1 MNLPPSARISPN
13 TERALKS
20 DLRIFARWCDEHGK
34 ASLPAEAET
43 VAAFVDAMAELRAP
57 ATVRRYVASIT
68 TAHRAIGMETTLKS
82 PPVRRALKRMHR
94 RKGRRQPHAH
104 PLTSPLRQ
112 RMLEASGERLID
124 LRNRALLAVAYDT
137 MLRRSE
143 LVALQAPDLLVEMT
157 GDATLVVRRGA
168 TDGEARD
175 EIVWITPGTVRR
187 VRAWLARA
195 GIEQGPLFR
204 SVHKGGMIGERLD
217 ASHVPRIFKAMA
229 RTAGLPE
236 AVVKGLSG
244 NSARIG
250 AAQDMI
256 AAGIEMP
263 AILDAG
269 RWKSPAMVNRYRERQ
284 LARRSG
290 AAQLARLQNRD

>member
-1 MNLPPSARISPN
+1 MTPPPAVRISEN
-13 TERALKS
+13 TERAVKS
-20 DLRIFARWCDEHGK
+20 DLRIFARWCDERGV
-34 ASLPAEAET
+34 ASLPATAET
-43 VAAFVDAMAELRAP
+43 VATFVDAMAELRAP
-57 ATVRRYVASIT
+57 ATVRRYIASIT
-68 TAHRAIGMETTLKS
+68 SAHRAIGVEKTLKS
-82 PPVRRALKRMHR
+82 PAVRLALKRMHR
-94 RKGRRQPHAH
+94 RKGRRQLHAH
-104 PLTSPLRQ
+104 ALTSPLRR

-124 LRNRALLAVAYDT
+124 LRNCALLAVAYDT

-143 LVALQAPDLLVEMT
+143 LVLLQASDLLVEMT
-157 GDATLVVRRGA
+157 GDATLVMRRGE
-168 TDGEARD
+168 TDSDAPG
-175 EIVWITPGTVRR
+175 EIVWIAPETVRL
-187 VRAWLARA
+187 VRAWLARS
-195 GIEQGPLFR
+195 GIAQGPLFR
-204 SVHKGGMIGERLD
+204 SVRKGDTIGERLD
-217 ASHVPRIFKAMA
+217 PSHVPRIFKAMA

-290 AAQLARLQNRD
+290 AAQLARLQNRA